1 MAPKTNNTPKT
12 NKKKRKV
19 LNIAQKLEIVNLLE
33 NGEKVAAVARKF
45 EVNESTIRTIRD
57 NADNTKMLPLTIFE
71 KNHKIYK
78 NDVDEIFF
86 VYKIRY

>member
-57 NADNTKMLPLTIFE
+57 NSD
-71 KNHKIYK
+71 KIK
-78 NDVDEIFF
+78 TSASHLGPNAVLCKVTGNFQFWI
-86 VYKIRY
+86 V